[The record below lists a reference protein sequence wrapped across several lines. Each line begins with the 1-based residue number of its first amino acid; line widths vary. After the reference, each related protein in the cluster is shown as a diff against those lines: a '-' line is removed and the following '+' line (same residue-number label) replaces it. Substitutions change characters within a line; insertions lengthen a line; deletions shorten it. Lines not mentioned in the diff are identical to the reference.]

1 MNIESIISDLTSST
15 AAKGVA
21 MDPASAISA
30 AITAAF
36 VFLGTPAG
44 QKFALDQIA
53 IGEKFNIQIADF
65 FTHIHNQ
72 VTAAPAVAPVK
83 ASA

>member
-1 MNIESIISDLTSST
+1 
-15 AAKGVA
+15 

-72 VTAAPAVAPVK
+72 VQAAPAVPAKV
-83 ASA
+83 AA

>member
-1 MNIESIISDLTSST
+1 MSLASIISEITGST
-15 AAKGVA
+15 GATTMAI
-21 MDPASAISA
+21 DPATAISN

-36 VFLGTPAG
+36 AFLVTPAG

-53 IGEKFNIQIADF
+53 IGEKFNLQIADF

-72 VTAAPAVAPVK
+72 VTSTVAVVPTKAAA
-83 ASA
+83 